1 MAVVSTMLYTLKV
14 LTMFYAL
21 DVQVF
26 ILLNRSNTMQGRKTC
41 ARRHKK
47 NAPRTEKHVQ
57 EDKKKIRRRDLVGGL
72 FSFSPHQLSLSCSL
86 LRTGPIFNPLY
97 QCKLLACSTAE
108 LQHFSSTCSLILFR
122 LVRAKTAK
130 RWPKRLKYRLSF
142 HRHFMGNLLS
152 YEMNKLYRGLTPL
165 KMKGDHFSKS
175 SLSSKDY

>member
-1 MAVVSTMLYTLKV
+1 MHTCGELCDSAAAFDFLYCRRYLNRKEIVLPSTSDSMAVVSTMLYTLKV

-130 RWPKRLKYRLSF
+130 R
-142 HRHFMGNLLS
+142 
-152 YEMNKLYRGLTPL
+152 
-165 KMKGDHFSKS
+165 
-175 SLSSKDY
+175 